1 MVAPTWSDTSVEQYN
16 NEGVTDSMM
25 ALNSQNGHGMIKPTI
40 MEDINLDIMEGIT
53 PRVMREINLDN
64 NELSNSKEL
73 NREV

>member
-1 MVAPTWSDTSVEQYN
+1 
-16 NEGVTDSMM
+16 MM